1 MLIFVQESQQYS
13 IAQINALNG
22 THNLKKKLKWF
33 FLMVMSTILYFN
45 QNVS

>member
-22 THNLKKKLKWF
+22 THNLKKKLKWVF
-33 FLMVMSTILYFN
+33 FNGYVNHSIF
-45 QNVS
+45 QS